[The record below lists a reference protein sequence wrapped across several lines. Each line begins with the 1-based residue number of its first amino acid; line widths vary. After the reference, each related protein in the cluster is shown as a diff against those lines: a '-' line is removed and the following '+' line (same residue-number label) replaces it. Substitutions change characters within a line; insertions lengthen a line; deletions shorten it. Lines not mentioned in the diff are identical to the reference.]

1 MSRGHIHMLI
11 KLYKRNEKKSDF
23 VELYEKIKDL
33 VPFNR
38 WTPLLYAFKQD
49 KMQESNIKLHLAK
62 WLLFDPLI
70 YKEQYRA
77 HKKKIKYT
85 NKKLCGL

>member
-1 MSRGHIHMLI
+1 M
-11 KLYKRNEKKSDF
+11 KKSDF

-49 KMQESNIKLHLAK
+49 KMQESNIKLHL
-62 WLLFDPLI
+62 
-70 YKEQYRA
+70 
-77 HKKKIKYT
+77 
-85 NKKLCGL
+85 